1 MRSGLPKQRG
11 GSVLDHDGASV
22 ICSSRDAARPRLRA
36 IAAPR
41 APGVAGAGNG
51 FNVGGREVRRAP
63 TIGKNY
69 LADTEALIF
78 DKYRPCLQPAHMH
91 GDCNV
96 KRNTISVFK

>member
-1 MRSGLPKQRG
+1 MPLCVATAAKTLRM
-11 GSVLDHDGASV
+11 AST
-22 ICSSRDAARPRLRA
+22 SE
-36 IAAPR
+36 
-41 APGVAGAGNG
+41 VAK
-51 FNVGGREVRRAP
+51 VGRAP

-96 KRNTISVFK
+96 KRNIISVFK